1 MIHTTTLT
9 PENSIMQG
17 ENNNNNY
24 MNTTY
29 WSDRQTAVHH
39 LKAPYGVLLTTDFSL
54 LIYSLFCSTLV
65 QVLSTSFSCM
75 QNPRSALSL
84 REREREREREKD
96 TRLPYFILPRIS
108 PTLSQ
113 PAAPNNAHTSTLHT
127 LPHAPPPTT
136 HHPPPTTHLQPAS
149 CILHSIPFL
158 PSTSASIQLGSRL
171 LTGLHA
177 GHGRQ
182 ASLYLAGRVM
192 YAVCR
197 NIIIQSA
204 FRLSSTT
211 VVSF

>member
-84 REREREREREKD
+84 RERERERERH
-96 TRLPYFILPRIS
+96 TPSLLYP
-108 PTLSQ
+108 PTHFSHAQ
-113 PAAPNNAHTSTLHT
+113 PARSTKQRTHLHT
-127 LPHAPPPTT
+127 PHFTPRSTT

-197 NIIIQSA
+197 
-204 FRLSSTT
+204 LSSTT